1 MTENAYKGFIFLFI
15 LGSMVALPFITGIV
29 AQKRMLK
36 ETDEM
41 YNNMNVNDT
50 FIKVPQL
57 DIYDIATQNP
67 FDGELYVLKKKALK
81 WMLFK
86 SVEGGEDITIKSTD
100 LHNIRFEKYTG
111 SIK

>member
-1 MTENAYKGFIFLFI
+1 MTENACKGFIFLFS
-15 LGSMVALPFITGIV
+15 LFAMVALPIITGIIN
-29 AQKRMLK
+29 QKRLLK
-36 ETDEM
+36 ESDEM

-67 FDGELYVLKKKALK
+67 FNGELYVLKKKALK

-86 SVEGGEDITIKSTD
+86 SIEGGEDITIKSTD
-100 LHNIRFEKYTG
+100 LHEIRFEKYTG

>member
-1 MTENAYKGFIFLFI
+1 MTENTSKGFILLFSI
-15 LGSMVALPFITGIV
+15 GAMVALPIISGIIN
-29 AQKRMLK
+29 QNHRLK
-36 ETDEM
+36 QSDEM

-67 FDGELYVLKKKALK
+67 FNGELYILKEKALK
-81 WMLFK
+81 WMLFENI
-86 SVEGGEDITIKSTD
+86 EGGENITIKSTD
-100 LHNIRFEKYTG
+100 LLKTRFEKYTG